1 MAVLTR
7 RADGGFMPLRD
18 AMNQLMA
25 EAFAPFAASPLG
37 NGAESGLPV
46 NIYEDGEAYFLHVAV
61 PGVNPEAV
69 EITAANGVI
78 NLAVRQESLAK
89 EGWKQLWQ
97 EFQPMEYRRQLR
109 LPVEFDA
116 GKIEATYESGVLQLR
131 VPKAEHTRP
140 RQIKVNVAK

>member
-1 MAVLTR
+1 
-7 RADGGFMPLRD
+7 MPLRD
-18 AMNQLMA
+18 AMNQLMS
-25 EAFAPFAASPLG
+25 EAFAPFSASPMT
-37 NGAESGLPV
+37 NGEGGLPV
-46 NIYEDGEAYFLHVAV
+46 NIYEDGDSYYLQVAA
-61 PGVNPEAV
+61 PGVSPESV

-78 NLAVRQESLAK
+78 NLAVRQESLGK

-97 EFQPMEYRRQLR
+97 EFQPTEFRRQLR

-116 GKIEATYESGVLQLR
+116 SKIEATYESGVLQLR